1 MTAVRPL
8 ASLRP
13 VVCDPQDIVF
23 LSLRRDGRLVDEGVL
38 ELLARGLA
46 PATDCFVFCH
56 GWLYDEAEARAEAWR
71 FFALLDQALAPVR
84 DDVVPLSVALH
95 WPSKPFGDP
104 EPTRAERR
112 GAGLWPELERHV
124 ERTVRS
130 GGDRAAV
137 TRLLCDLHGAEVPQS
152 AEDQAEL
159 EALDRRLHAA
169 ERDRGLLPISP
180 LHALSFWVMKR
191 RAGDVGERIARE
203 HLAALWR
210 PRPGAPRV
218 HLVGHSFGAK
228 LVTSMVLGGV
238 TPASLTLLLG
248 AFSAFA
254 FAAEIPGLDRPG
266 FYHRV
271 LAERCV
277 SGPIVVLHSEHDTA
291 LATLYRAI
299 AGSGEVGR
307 GPRLAPNSKR
317 GAAARQVEVVLKSA
331 LGAVGARGVA
341 APGFDLLE
349 AQRSGLPDHPIV
361 NIDGARIVCEK
372 DSRVG
377 AHRDIYHLEVARL
390 VVLAAGLLAGGP
402 DGLRPRPVSPLR
414 AA

>member
-1 MTAVRPL
+1 MTKVRPLVAVRP
-8 ASLRP
+8 
-13 VVCDPQDIVF
+13 VVRDPEDIVF
-23 LSLRRDGRLVDEGVL
+23 LSLRRDGHLVDESAL
-38 ELLARGLA
+38 EPLERALAS
-46 PATDCFVFCH
+46 ATDCFLFCH
-56 GWLYDEAEARAEAWR
+56 GWLYDEADARAEAWR
-71 FFALLDQALAPVR
+71 FFALLDQALASVR
-84 DDVVPLSVALH
+84 DGVVPLRVVLH

-104 EPTRAERR
+104 EPTRADGRDV
-112 GAGLWPELERHV
+112 GLWPALERHV
-124 ERTVRS
+124 EHTVRS
-130 GGDRAAV
+130 GGDRGDIA
-137 TRLLCDLHGAEVPQS
+137 RLLLDLHAAEVPQS
-152 AEDQAEL
+152 AEDAAEL
-159 EALDRRLHAA
+159 EALGRRVHAA
-169 ERDRGLLPISP
+169 ERTRGMLPMSP

-191 RAGDVGERIARE
+191 RAGDVGERVARE
-203 HLAALWR
+203 HLAARWR
-210 PRPGAPRV
+210 PGPRGPRV

-254 FAAEIPGLDRPG
+254 FAAEIPGLGRPG

-271 LAERCV
+271 LAERRV

-299 AGSGEVGR
+299 AGSGEIGR

-317 GAAARQVEVVLKSA
+317 GSAARQVEVVLKSA

-349 AQRSGLPDHPIV
+349 AQRSGLPGHPIV
-361 NIDGARIVCEK
+361 NIDGSRVVRDK
-372 DSRVG
+372 DPLVG
-377 AHRDIYHLEVARL
+377 AHRDIYHFEVARL
-390 VVLAAGLLAGGP
+390 VLLAAGLLAGGP
-402 DGLRPRPVSPLR
+402 DGLRPRPVSPLH

>member
-1 MTAVRPL
+1 
-8 ASLRP
+8 
-13 VVCDPQDIVF
+13 
-23 LSLRRDGRLVDEGVL
+23 
-38 ELLARGLA
+38 
-46 PATDCFVFCH
+46 
-56 GWLYDEAEARAEAWR
+56 
-71 FFALLDQALAPVR
+71 
-84 DDVVPLSVALH
+84 
-95 WPSKPFGDP
+95 
-104 EPTRAERR
+104 
-112 GAGLWPELERHV
+112 
-124 ERTVRS
+124 VRS
-130 GGDRAAV
+130 GGDRADVA
-137 TRLLCDLHGAEVPQS
+137 RLLLDLHAAEVPQS
-152 AEDQAEL
+152 AEDAAEL
-159 EALDRRLHAA
+159 EALGRRVHAA
-169 ERDRGLLPISP
+169 ERTRGMLPMSP
-180 LHALSFWVMKR
+180 FHALSFWVMKR
-191 RAGDVGERIARE
+191 RAGDVGERVARE

-210 PRPGAPRV
+210 PGPGAPRV

-248 AFSAFA
+248 AFSAYA

-271 LAERCV
+271 LAERLVC
-277 SGPIVVLHSEHDTA
+277 GPIVALHSEHDTA
-291 LATLYRAI
+291 LTTLYRAI

-307 GPRLAPNSKR
+307 GARLAPNSKR
-317 GAAARQVEVVLKSA
+317 GSAARQVEVVLKSA

-361 NIDGARIVCEK
+361 NIDGARVVCER
-372 DSRVG
+372 DPLVG
-377 AHRDIYHLEVARL
+377 AHRDIYHVEVARL